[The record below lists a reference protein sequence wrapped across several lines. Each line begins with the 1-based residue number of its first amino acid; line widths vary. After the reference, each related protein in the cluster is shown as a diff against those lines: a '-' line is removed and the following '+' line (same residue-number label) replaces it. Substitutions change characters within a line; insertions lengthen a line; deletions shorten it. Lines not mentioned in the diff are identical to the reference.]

1 MKKRK
6 QCLAILLMVSLPILS
21 QEPVQWTLDKC
32 IDYALENNI
41 QLQQSKITMKESEV
55 DVKSAKASLFPS
67 LSFSTGKIIVNIILS
82 AFPLLLLHSVAA

>member
-55 DVKSAKASLFPS
+55 DVKSAKASPC
-67 LSFSTGKIIVNIILS
+67 
-82 AFPLLLLHSVAA
+82 